1 MKIKINNYLSFIFLV
16 LLVQSCSKKLAE
28 PLAAIQQT
36 NYSTA
41 WKKLNTYPIDYGRS
55 DDLHFFD
62 PLTGFVI
69 NSSGY
74 VSYTEDGGK
83 TWKVVFEKDQTFFR
97 CITFKNRQEGWLGTI
112 GPGEKL
118 LPSKDTIALYETKDG
133 GENWSPVKF
142 IGPDPKGLCGL
153 HKVTDQMI
161 VGTGRVRSPSFF
173 IKTNDGGKTWYSY
186 DLSHLAGSLIATYFH
201 DEQNG
206 FLIGGTTNDK
216 KNSRS
221 LVLNTKDGGV
231 TWDTVYLSQ
240 QKGEYPW
247 KFSFPTKEKGFIS
260 IQRNV
265 REGRFYHLQ
274 TNDGGKSWN
283 EVEHAPSHYYTQG
296 IGFIDENIGWIGG
309 SNTWTYETRDGG
321 SNWKKTKNIGNGFNN
336 FQFFGDSLAY
346 GVGFGVFKN
355 NNVQA
360 TRSAQQKTYYSNET
374 LRGEYNIR
382 NGKRNGVA
390 RTFHFDGTLASKGNY
405 KDNLKQGTWDYYNG
419 SGNLRQTVTMKNG
432 TIKVGRKQLK
442 KYVGIYVM
450 ENGENR
456 IISLEKNQ
464 LFSQRGKGR
473 RIPIFPETINSFFY
487 GSNADI
493 TVEFIQDKLGKIKRI
508 RTFQNGEYSM
518 AEKVEI

>member
-1 MKIKINNYLSFIFLV
+1 MSNTIYFL
-16 LLVQSCSKKLAE
+16 LLLFTLFFQSCSQKLAE
-28 PLAAIQQT
+28 PLATIQQT
-36 NYSTA
+36 KYSTA
-41 WKKLNTYPIDYGRS
+41 WEALNSYPIEYGRS

-69 NSSGY
+69 NSEGY
-74 VSYTEDGGK
+74 VSFTEDGGK
-83 TWKVVFEKDQTFFR
+83 TWEVVFEKEATFFR

-112 GPGEKL
+112 GPGERL

-133 GENWSPVKF
+133 GENWSPVTF

-161 VGTGRVRSPSFF
+161 VGTGRVRGPSFF
-173 IKTNDGGKTWYSY
+173 IKTTDGGQTWYSY

-221 LVLNTKDGGV
+221 LVLNTTDGGI
-231 TWDTVYLSQ
+231 TWDTVYLSK

-274 TNDGGKSWN
+274 TKDGGQNWQ

-296 IGFIDENIGWIGG
+296 IGFIDEQIGWIGG
-309 SNTWTYETRDGG
+309 SNIWTYETRDGG
-321 SNWKKTKNIGNGFNN
+321 NNWQKMKNIGNGFNN

-346 GVGFGVFKN
+346 GVGFGVYKN
-355 NNVQA
+355 SNVQA
-360 TRSAQQKTYYSNET
+360 NKLSQQKTYYSDGT
-374 LRGEYNIR
+374 LRGEYAIL
-382 NGKRNGVA
+382 NGKRNGSA
-390 RTFHFDGTLASKGNY
+390 QTFHPNGSISSRGTY
-405 KDNLKQGTWDYYNG
+405 KENLKVGNWKYFDE
-419 SGNLRQTVTMKNG
+419 SGNLLQTVRMKNG
-432 TIKVGRKQLK
+432 TTNVRRKLLK
-442 KYVGIYVM
+442 QYVGVYLM
-450 ENGENR
+450 TNGKNR
-456 IISLEKNQ
+456 IITLEKDQ

-473 RIPIFPETINSFFY
+473 KIPIFPECNNSFYF
-487 GSNADI
+487 GSNPDI
-493 TVEFIQDKLGKIKRI
+493 RITFIKDGNGKI
-508 RTFQNGEYSM
+508 TSSQVFQNGEYSM
-518 AEKVEI
+518 AKKI